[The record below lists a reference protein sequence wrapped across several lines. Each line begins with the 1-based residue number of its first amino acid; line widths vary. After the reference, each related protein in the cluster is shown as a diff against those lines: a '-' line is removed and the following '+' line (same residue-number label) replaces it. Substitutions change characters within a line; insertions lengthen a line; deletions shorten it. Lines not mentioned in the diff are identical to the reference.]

1 MVALLAVVAA
11 ASRRG
16 GLQLQPEIGGQPARV
31 VFDTLFYLFLL
42 ASALSLAIAV
52 WALWPH
58 PEMDLQPIERR
69 RWPVVLAVLVA
80 LTVVGLV
87 WWRAGWGPLPI
98 LPLAQPGGGAAG
110 EGLPLPRQAAT
121 AQGPDW
127 LALLV
132 TAVAVVVVGI
142 VLWLKLRPR
151 RRPVGTR
158 SRLQD
163 ALGSVLDDAIEDVAQ
178 EQDPRRAVI
187 AAWAR
192 MERLLASH
200 GLPRRPAEAPF
211 ESAARALD
219 ELGLPA
225 AGLESF
231 AWLFEWAR
239 FSLNE
244 VTAGMRDQALARLRA
259 LREDLRLAA

>member
-1 MVALLAVVAA
+1 MVALLVVVAL
-11 ASRRG
+11 ASRPE
-16 GLQLQPEIGGQPARV
+16 GLQLQPDIGGQPARV

-42 ASALSLAIAV
+42 ASLLSLAIAV

-58 PEMDLQPIERR
+58 PEMDLQPLERR
-69 RWPVVLAVLVA
+69 RWPVVLAIVVA

-87 WWRAGWGPLPI
+87 WWRARWGPFPNV
-98 LPLAQPGGGAAG
+98 PLAQPDGGAVG
-110 EGLPLPRQAAT
+110 DGQRLPRRPAA
-121 AQGPDW
+121 AQSPDW

-132 TAVAVVVVGI
+132 TASAVVVVGI

-151 RRPVGTR
+151 RHPARTR
-158 SRLQD
+158 RTLED
-163 ALGSVLDDAIEDVAQ
+163 ALGGVLDDAIEDVTQ
-178 EQDPRRAVI
+178 EEDPRRAVI

-211 ESAARALD
+211 EYAARAFD

-225 AGLESF
+225 AGLEGL

-244 VTAGMRDQALARLRA
+244 VTGEMRDQALSRLRA